1 MFLHDQDGSDQRRA
15 GREESTELLGEEAR
29 VGEFQVLFIGSS
41 SKVLIGTDTNDCVVE
56 FWMTM
61 TNDGC
66 RYLQIGPAGVSYR
79 WNWVTIDLI
88 DITMKNCQIR
98 RAPTSLAGPSSW

>member
-1 MFLHDQDGSDQRRA
+1 MFFHDQDGSDQRRA

-41 SKVLIGTDTNDCVVE
+41 SKVLIGTE

-61 TNDGC
+61 TNDGF

-88 DITMKNCQIR
+88 VIIIILQ
-98 RAPTSLAGPSSW
+98 SSPLKT

>member
-1 MFLHDQDGSDQRRA
+1 MFSHDQDGSDQRRA

-29 VGEFQVLFIGSS
+29 VGEFQVLLKGSS
-41 SKVLIGTDTNDCVVE
+41 SKVLIRTE

-61 TNDGC
+61 TNDGF